1 MAVASWNRLRF
12 QLGRSWPDL
21 LFIEELKKR
30 QGSALVFLPF
40 PRATFKQTS
49 VGYGW
54 DKQFDAALDG
64 VEVVE
69 LANEMPPKNKQPDA
83 YVDCNRQILD
93 AALQK
98 AKLFDQEPLLI
109 TVWNGN
115 ADEGAGGTA
124 HAVRGWREDGH
135 AVDLIDIS
143 KL

>member
-1 MAVASWNRLRF
+1 MESVTVSARPLVAGPALYRGA
-12 QLGRSWPDL
+12 Q
-21 LFIEELKKR
+21 EEG

-40 PRATFKQTS
+40 PRASFKQPS